1 MRWGDVDRKWSKEI
15 METKSGKKEIKK
27 KKEINYSFFFFLCV
41 CKNEGRTKI
50 VKIINADFT

>member
-1 MRWGDVDRKWSKEI
+1 MRWGNVDREWSKEI

-27 KKEINYSFFFFLCV
+27 KKEVNYSFFFLCV

>member
-1 MRWGDVDRKWSKEI
+1 MRWGDVDREWSKEI

-27 KKEINYSFFFFLCV
+27 KKEVNYSFFFLCV